1 MNLSI
6 VSKEMFGQNEMTIYE
21 NENKDIFMTREQIG
35 QALGY
40 SDPRRAVSRIHRRN
54 KNRLDKFSSVVKL
67 TTEAGKRET
76 VIYNEQGIYEII
88 RRSSQPKAD
97 EFYDWVYEL
106 LSKLRKREI
115 EITKPQ
121 SQLEILQASINQL
134 VEQEKRLNIVEQ
146 KQENITN
153 IIKLNNSKKWRDETN
168 KIINTIARNNGGTYK
183 QTRQESYSRLET
195 RARCDLE
202 ARLRNKLNRLKEQG
216 APKRTINNLNYLDV
230 IADDDRLIEIY
241 LAIVKEMAVEFGYNG
256 KAVI

>member
-6 VSKEMFGQNEMTIYE
+6 VTKEMFGQNEMTIYE

-35 QALGY
+35 QALEY
-40 SDPRRAVSRIHRRN
+40 KHPRRAIADIHNRN
-54 KNRLDKFSSVVKL
+54 KERLDKFSGVSKL
-67 TTEAGKRET
+67 RTPQGLQET
-76 VIYNEQGIYEII
+76 YIYNEKGIYEII
-88 RRSSQPKAD
+88 RRSNQPKAD

-106 LSKLRKREI
+106 LEKLRKREL
-115 EITKPQ
+115 EVTKPKTE
-121 SQLEILQASINQL
+121 LEILQASINQM
-134 VEQEKRLNIVEQ
+134 VEQEKRITAVEQ

-202 ARLRNKLNRLKEQG
+202 ARLRNKTYRLKAQG

-241 LAIVKEMAVEFGYNG
+241 LAIVKEMAVEHNVER
-256 KAVI
+256 AI